1 MKKILRLIGK
11 VPNVGLGLA
20 GIVTGGGGIVAA
32 LSSLG
37 GATTEAAAA
46 GVTPECMAQ
55 IETAVGSIVVAMI
68 GAGIAGLG
76 LGGAGQ
82 RVADVDTS
90 QKAAK

>member
-1 MKKILRLIGK
+1 MLGIFKTIGRLVGK
-11 VPNVGLGLA
+11 VPNGILGTVGTVL
-20 GIVTGGGGIVAA
+20 GGGGVVAA
-32 LSSLG
+32 LASLG

-82 RVADVDTS
+82 RVAD
-90 QKAAK
+90 KG